1 VQAIIKTSDPSLQ
14 ATSMANSPIGK
25 GSGNK
30 EREKKQVI
38 ILFFFLKGASDYS
51 WQSCRE
57 EAEQQGVLDD
67 Q

>member
-1 VQAIIKTSDPSLQ
+1 
-14 ATSMANSPIGK
+14 MANSPIGK

-51 WQSCRE
+51 WQSCME
-57 EAEQQGVLDD
+57 EAEQQGVRDD

>member
-1 VQAIIKTSDPSLQ
+1 
-14 ATSMANSPIGK
+14 MANSPIGK

-30 EREKKQVI
+30 EREKKAGDYSF
-38 ILFFFLKGASDYS
+38 LFLKGASDYS

-57 EAEQQGVLDD
+57 EAEQQGVRDD